1 MAKDEASLSPDDPLV
16 LVAEVKALQDP
27 PAALAEEVISQQLRI
42 DAAIAAL
49 LAAQDQRLM
58 GAMDRL
64 QTLERRVTLLEE
76 QLDSG
81 RHEQN
86 TGVE

>member
-1 MAKDEASLSPDDPLV
+1 MSKDEASLSPDDPLV
-16 LVAEVKALQDP
+16 LVAEVKALQDT
-27 PAALAEEVISQQLRI
+27 PAALAEEVISQQLQI

-58 GAMDRL
+58 RAMDRL
-64 QTLERRVTLLEE
+64 QTLKRRVALLEE

-81 RHEQN
+81 RHAQN
-86 TGVE
+86 TGVA